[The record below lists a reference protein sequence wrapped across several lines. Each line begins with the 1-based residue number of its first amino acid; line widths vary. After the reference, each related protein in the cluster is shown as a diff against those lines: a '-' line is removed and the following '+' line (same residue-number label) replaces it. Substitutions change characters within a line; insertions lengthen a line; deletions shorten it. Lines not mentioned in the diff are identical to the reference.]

1 MFKITINNDPK
12 KPRLEVIPELKSLLL
27 TVYNAMP
34 ALTFEVVRDDRDK
47 VTLVEGVDHYNK
59 VSVFHGFQK
68 VGYVN
73 YGKIDHRGAGRQ
85 WVYTIYSN
93 NINNKRG
100 TRNSVKT
107 VNAKVAIKK
116 ILEYFKPEP
125 VDQLVSKMY
134 QDAMYNMHNLVYNVQ
149 RNVRQELGDAE
160 KAHAAAISYIVG
172 LRTGTSVDM
181 PDFPISAN
189 LPEHCIAFEIV
200 RSISNHVENHN
211 VVVVQQMR
219 DGSMVF
225 IDKVSDKP
233 NVVVLSETYRSKE
246 EVPSPYI
253 EKMTMLSFVEPKQPI
268 RDVGVRWQDNR
279 YENLYI
285 IVKGDIITDS

>member
-34 ALTFEVVRDDRDK
+34 ALTFEVVRDDSDRT
-47 VTLVEGVDHYNK
+47 TLVGNAEYYHK

-93 NINNKRG
+93 NIKNLRG
-100 TRNSVKT
+100 ARNAVKT
-107 VNAKVAIKK
+107 INAKVAIKK

-125 VDQLVSKMY
+125 VDKLVAKMY
-134 QDAMYNMHNLVYNVQ
+134 QDAMYSMHSLMYNVQ
-149 RNVRQELGDAE
+149 RNIRQELRESE

-172 LRTGTSVDM
+172 LRTGMSVDL
-181 PDFPISAN
+181 PNFPISEN
-189 LPEHCIAFEIV
+189 MPEHCVAFEIV
-200 RSISNHVENHN
+200 RSINDHVENHN
-211 VVVVQQMR
+211 AVVVQQMR

-225 IDKVSDKP
+225 IDKVSEKP
-233 NVVVLSETYRSKE
+233 NEVILSETYRSRE

-268 RDVGVRWQDNR
+268 RDVGVRWQDDKQ
-279 YENLYI
+279 ENLYI